1 MRVPGYRSKSSPSP
15 AETSLS
21 EQDDLGFGN
30 KITADSSRLIRP
42 DGTFNIER
50 RGQRAWTPYQ
60 DLVEMSWRK
69 FIFLALV
76 GYYLINMLFALLF
89 YLCGGNSFSGLNTT
103 DGFPLYF
110 ELLFFSIQTF
120 TTVGYGTISP
130 LGPIANI
137 IATLNAFAGLLG
149 FALTTGLLFARFAK
163 PKAQILFSKNALL
176 APYREGKSFQFRIV
190 NRRDNK
196 IINLR
201 AEVIM
206 TWIELRA
213 DSNRTRRFHGM
224 PLERSEVSMFPLN
237 WTIVHPI
244 DDNSP
249 LKGLSIGDLKRIQAE
264 FIVLIEGFD
273 ETFAQNVH
281 ANGSY
286 SALDLVDNVRFSP
299 MYFPNGEYTLID
311 LDKVNAYYSEG
322 EEE

>member
-1 MRVPGYRSKSSPSP
+1 MRVSGYRSKSTSP
-15 AETSLS
+15 AGEVSQS
-21 EQDDLGFGN
+21 EQDDLGFGD
-30 KITADSSRLIRP
+30 KITADSSRLIRR
-42 DGTFNIER
+42 DGSFNIER

-60 DLVEMSWRK
+60 DLVEMSWLK
-69 FIFLALV
+69 FILLALV
-76 GYYLINMLFALLF
+76 SYYFINMLFAFLF
-89 YLCGGNSFSGLNTT
+89 YLCGGDSFSGLRTT

-130 LGPIANI
+130 IGPISNV

-149 FALTTGLLFARFAK
+149 FALATGLLFARFAK
-163 PKAQILFSKNALL
+163 PKAQILFSENALL
-176 APYREGKSFQFRIV
+176 SPYQTNKSFQFRIV

-196 IINLR
+196 LINLR

-206 TWIELRA
+206 TWIEFRA
-213 DSNRTRRFHGM
+213 DGKRTRRFRGM

-237 WTIVHPI
+237 WTIVHHI
-244 DDNSP
+244 KEDSP
-249 LKGLSIGDLKRIQAE
+249 LNGLSIGDLKRIQAE

-273 ETFAQNVH
+273 QTFAQNVH

-286 SALDLVDNVRFSP
+286 TALDLVDNVRFSP
-299 MYFPNGEYTLID
+299 MYFPDGAYTLID
-311 LDKVNAYYSEG
+311 LDKINAYYSE